1 MSLFGP
7 PNTTALDVAFGPPLS
22 SVAVTAIVVEPR
34 SSPVRISRVP
44 VADTVA
50 TTVSVDVAV
59 SVCTSRASASVTST
73 CTVDVAPVGTV
84 QSAIAATAGGLFG
97 TVAVFRQLR
106 SSPHPSTPRLPPTL
120 NDTERHC
127 TVK

>member
-7 PNTTALDVAFGPPLS
+7 PTTGRLLVVTVTANVRAAEVASGPPLS

-34 SSPVRISRVP
+34 SSPVTISRVP

-84 QSAIAATAGGLFG
+84 
-97 TVAVFRQLR
+97 
-106 SSPHPSTPRLPPTL
+106 
-120 NDTERHC
+120 
-127 TVK
+127 